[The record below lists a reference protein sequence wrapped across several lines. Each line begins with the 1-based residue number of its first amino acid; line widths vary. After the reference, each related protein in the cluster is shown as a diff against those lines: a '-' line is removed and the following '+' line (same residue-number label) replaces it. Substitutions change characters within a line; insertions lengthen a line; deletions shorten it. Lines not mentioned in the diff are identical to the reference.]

1 MSTKARISPPSE
13 ADAMALAHKRMEEMF
28 RNLGSRVPAEVQRE
42 LSSGVDAI
50 IGEVLSLHFSRRA
63 DADDF
68 MSTADAAKL
77 LFVSRPHVVKMLKE
91 GKLKLHHKTGNNRF
105 VMKASVL
112 DYQADQRAAAQ
123 AYQASTAD
131 EE

>member
-1 MSTKARISPPSE
+1 MSMNAKISPPSE
-13 ADAMALAHKRMEEMF
+13 AGAMALPHKRMEQMF

-50 IGEVLSLHFSRRA
+50 IGEILRLHFSRRA

-77 LFVSRPHVVKMLKE
+77 LFVSRQHVVKLFE
-91 GKLKLHHKTGNNRF
+91 QRKLKLHHKTGNNRF
-105 VMKASVL
+105 VTKASVL
-112 DYQADQRAAAQ
+112 DYQADQRAAAK